1 MKKNGVVGIIVLVVL
16 LGSIAWVYFYRNK
29 KVQKYQKTSPDVEK
43 YMAMIPDD
51 FKPFKD
57 LASSELDSFFE
68 KYKGS
73 FEACERPDFDAMQ
86 THMETALKNLK
97 EILERL
103 PNDAYVQRD
112 VKVAVSNIES
122 ILRNHLEDVRTR
134 CSFPAL
140 GIDPAYEFYKVTGMT
155 AFNE

>member
-1 MKKNGVVGIIVLVVL
+1 MGNFVFDIIVLMVL
-16 LGSIAWVYFYRNK
+16 LGLIAWVVYRKASK
-29 KVQKYQKTSPDVEK
+29 KVSAYKATSPDLAQ
-43 YMAMIPDD
+43 YMNMIPESEY
-51 FKPFKD
+51 KVI
-57 LASSELDSFFE
+57 ASSELDSFFE

-73 FEACERPDFDAMQ
+73 FQACERSEFDAMKE
-86 THMETALKNLK
+86 HMETSSKNLN

-112 VKVAVSNIES
+112 TKVAMSNIES

-140 GIDPAYEFYKVTGMT
+140 GLDPTYDFHKVTGMT
-155 AFNE
+155 AFND